1 MKFSKRIIEWQ
12 ALHGRNNLPWQTN
25 DPYKVW
31 VSEIML
37 QQTQVSTVIPFYENF
52 MKSFPDVLTLSKAN
66 LDEVLN
72 NWAGLGFYRRARN
85 LHQTAKII
93 TDKYHQ
99 VFPNN
104 YEDLVALPGIG
115 ESTAGAILAL
125 AFNKKGTIL
134 DGNVKRVVSRYL
146 NVENNPRELKKSI
159 KPFLY
164 QNSPKANYQSFGQG
178 MMDLGSLICVKEKPK
193 CDLCPIQKTCLSF
206 KKQDFI
212 KTKKNI
218 VTKTQESFHW
228 FIYQKNN
235 KVMLCKNPDEGIWP
249 NLWVFPKR
257 ELFQTKQ
264 NINELPSFKHSLSH
278 KDFHISPRIINI
290 PDDMETDDKKTIWI
304 EKNKIAKL
312 GAPKPVLD
320 IVKKILNQN
329 DKGLL

>member
-1 MKFSKRIIEWQ
+1 MNFSKRIIRWQ
-12 ALHGRNNLPWQTN
+12 KLNGRNNLPWQTN

-37 QQTQVSTVIPFYENF
+37 QQTQVSTVIPYYENF
-52 MKSFPDVLTLSKAN
+52 IQSFPDVLTLSKSD

-85 LHQTAKII
+85 LHQTSKII
-93 TDKYHQ
+93 ANKYNQ
-99 VFPNN
+99 VFPDN
-104 YEDLVALPGIG
+104 YDDLVDLPGIG

-125 AFNKKGTIL
+125 AFNKAGTIL

-146 NVENNPRELKKSI
+146 NVENNPSELKKTI

-164 QNSPKANYQSFGQG
+164 ENSPEDNYRRFGQG
-178 MMDLGSLICVKEKPK
+178 MMDLGSLTCIKDKPK
-193 CDLCPIQKTCLSF
+193 CNKCPIQENCLSF
-206 KKQDFI
+206 KKQSFI
-212 KTKKNI
+212 KTKKNAI
-218 VTKTQESFHW
+218 AKTQESFYW

-257 ELFQTKQ
+257 ELFRTRQ
-264 NINELPSFKHSLSH
+264 NVNELPSFKHSLSH

-290 PDDMETDDKKTIWI
+290 PNDMETSEEKTIWI

-320 IVKKILNQN
+320 IVKKF
-329 DKGLL
+329 

>member
-1 MKFSKRIIEWQ
+1 MNFSERIIEWQ
-12 ALHGRNNLPWQTN
+12 NLYGRNNLPWQTN

-52 MKSFPDVLTLSKAN
+52 IKSFPDVLTLSKAN

-72 NWAGLGFYRRARN
+72 HWAGLGFYRRARN
-85 LHQTAKII
+85 LHKTSKII
-93 TDKYHQ
+93 VDKYHQ
-99 VFPNN
+99 VYPNN

-146 NVENNPRELKKSI
+146 NVESNPRELKKNI
-159 KPFLY
+159 KPFLHE
-164 QNSPKANYQSFGQG
+164 NSPKKNYRSFGQG
-178 MMDLGSLICVKEKPK
+178 MMDLGSLVCVKEKPK

-206 KKQDFI
+206 KKQNFI
-212 KTKKNI
+212 KTKKNTI
-218 VTKTQESFHW
+218 AKTQESFHW

-235 KVMLCKNPDEGIWP
+235 KVMLCKNPDKGIWP

-257 ELFQTKQ
+257 ELFQTNQ
-264 NINELPSFKHSLSH
+264 NMNELPSFKHSLSH
-278 KDFHISPRIINI
+278 KDFYISPRIINI
-290 PDDMETDDKKTIWI
+290 HDDMETDDEKTIWI

-312 GAPKPVLD
+312 GTPKPVLD
-320 IVKKILNQN
+320 IIKKILNQN
-329 DKGLL
+329 DKSLL

>member
-1 MKFSKRIIEWQ
+1 MKFSERIIEWQ
-12 ALHGRNNLPWQTN
+12 NLYGRNNLPWQTN

-52 MKSFPDVLTLSKAN
+52 IKSFPDVLTLSKAN

-72 NWAGLGFYRRARN
+72 HWAGLGFYRRARN
-85 LHQTAKII
+85 LHKTSKII
-93 TDKYHQ
+93 VDKYHQ

-104 YEDLVALPGIG
+104 FEDLVALPGIG

-146 NVENNPRELKKSI
+146 NVESNPRELKKNI
-159 KPFLY
+159 KPFLHE
-164 QNSPKANYQSFGQG
+164 NSPKKNYRSFGQG
-178 MMDLGSLICVKEKPK
+178 MMDLGSLVCVKEKPK

-206 KKQDFI
+206 KKQNFI
-212 KTKKNI
+212 KTKKNTI
-218 VTKTQESFHW
+218 AKTQESFHW

-235 KVMLCKNPDEGIWP
+235 KVMLCKNPDKGIWP

-257 ELFQTKQ
+257 EMFQTNQ
-264 NINELPSFKHSLSH
+264 NMNELPSFKHSLSH
-278 KDFHISPRIINI
+278 KDFYISPRIINI
-290 PDDMETDDKKTIWI
+290 HDDMETDDEKTIWI

-312 GAPKPVLD
+312 GTPKPVLD
-320 IVKKILNQN
+320 IIKKILNQN
-329 DKGLL
+329 DKSLL

>member
-1 MKFSKRIIEWQ
+1 MNFSKRIIRWQ
-12 ALHGRNNLPWQTN
+12 KLNGRNNLPWQTN

-37 QQTQVSTVIPFYENF
+37 QQTQVSTVIPYYENF
-52 MKSFPDVLTLSKAN
+52 IQSFPDVLTLSKSD

-85 LHQTAKII
+85 LHQTSKII
-93 TDKYHQ
+93 ANKYNQ
-99 VFPNN
+99 VFPDN
-104 YEDLVALPGIG
+104 YDDLVDLPGIG

-125 AFNKKGTIL
+125 AFNKAGTIL

-146 NVENNPRELKKSI
+146 NVENNPSELKKTI

-164 QNSPKANYQSFGQG
+164 ENSPEDNYRRFGQG
-178 MMDLGSLICVKEKPK
+178 MMDLGSLTCIKDKPK
-193 CDLCPIQKTCLSF
+193 CNKCPIQKNCLSF
-206 KKQDFI
+206 KKQSFI
-212 KTKKNI
+212 KTKKNAI
-218 VTKTQESFHW
+218 AKTQESFSW

-257 ELFQTKQ
+257 ELFRTGQ
-264 NINELPSFKHSLSH
+264 NVNELPSFKHSLSH

-290 PDDMETDDKKTIWI
+290 PNNMEASDEKTIWI

-320 IVKKILNQN
+320 IVKKF
-329 DKGLL
+329 

>member
-72 NWAGLGFYRRARN
+72 NWAGLGFYRRAKN

-146 NVENNPRELKKSI
+146 NVESNPHELKKNI
-159 KPFLY
+159 KPFLHE
-164 QNSPKANYQSFGQG
+164 NSPKKNYRSFGQG
-178 MMDLGSLICVKEKPK
+178 MMDLGSLVCVKEKPK

-206 KKQDFI
+206 KKQNFI

-218 VTKTQESFHW
+218 IAKTQESFNW
-228 FIYQKNN
+228 FIYQKDN
-235 KVMLCKNPDEGIWP
+235 KVMLCKNPDKGIWP

-257 ELFQTKQ
+257 EMFQTNQ
-264 NINELPSFKHSLSH
+264 NMNELPSFKHSLSH

-290 PDDMETDDKKTIWI
+290 PDDIETDDEKTIWI

-312 GAPKPVLD
+312 GAPKPVLN
-320 IVKKILNQN
+320 IVKKILNQD
-329 DKGLL
+329 DKSLL

>member
-1 MKFSKRIIEWQ
+1 MNFSKRIIRWQ
-12 ALHGRNNLPWQTN
+12 KLNGRNNLPWQTN

-37 QQTQVSTVIPFYENF
+37 QQTQVSTVIPYYENF
-52 MKSFPDVLTLSKAN
+52 IQSFPDVLTLSKSD

-85 LHQTAKII
+85 LHQTSKII
-93 TDKYHQ
+93 ANKYNQ
-99 VFPNN
+99 VFPDN
-104 YEDLVALPGIG
+104 YDDLVDLPGIG

-125 AFNKKGTIL
+125 AFNKAGTIL

-146 NVENNPRELKKSI
+146 NVENNSSELKKTI

-164 QNSPKANYQSFGQG
+164 ENSPEDNYRRFGQG
-178 MMDLGSLICVKEKPK
+178 MMDLGSLTCIKDKPK
-193 CDLCPIQKTCLSF
+193 CNKCPIQKNCLSF
-206 KKQDFI
+206 KKQSFI
-212 KTKKNI
+212 KTKKNAI
-218 VTKTQESFHW
+218 GKTQESFSW

-257 ELFQTKQ
+257 ELFQTGQ
-264 NINELPSFKHSLSH
+264 NVNELPSFKHSLSH

-290 PDDMETDDKKTIWI
+290 PNNMEASDEKTIWI

-320 IVKKILNQN
+320 IVKKF
-329 DKGLL
+329 

>member
-1 MKFSKRIIEWQ
+1 MNFSKRIIRWQ
-12 ALHGRNNLPWQTN
+12 KLNGRNNLPWQTN

-31 VSEIML
+31 ISEIML
-37 QQTQVSTVIPFYENF
+37 QQTQVSTVIPYYENF
-52 MKSFPDVLTLSKAN
+52 IQSFPDILTLSKSD

-85 LHQTAKII
+85 LHQTSKII
-93 TDKYHQ
+93 ANKYNQ
-99 VFPNN
+99 VFPDN
-104 YEDLVALPGIG
+104 YDDLVDLPGIG

-125 AFNKKGTIL
+125 AFNKAGTIL

-146 NVENNPRELKKSI
+146 NVENNPSELKKTI

-164 QNSPKANYQSFGQG
+164 ENSPEDNYRRFGQG
-178 MMDLGSLICVKEKPK
+178 MMDLGSLTCIKDKPK
-193 CDLCPIQKTCLSF
+193 CNKCPIQKKCLSF
-206 KKQDFI
+206 KKQSFI
-212 KTKKNI
+212 KTKKNAI
-218 VTKTQESFHW
+218 AKTQESFSW

-257 ELFQTKQ
+257 ELFRTRQ
-264 NINELPSFKHSLSH
+264 NVNELPSFKHSLSH

-290 PDDMETDDKKTIWI
+290 PNDMETSDEKTIWI

-320 IVKKILNQN
+320 IVKKF
-329 DKGLL
+329 

>member
-1 MKFSKRIIEWQ
+1 MNFSERIIEWQ
-12 ALHGRNNLPWQTN
+12 NLYGRNNLPWQTN

-52 MKSFPDVLTLSKAN
+52 IKSFPDVLTLSKAN

-72 NWAGLGFYRRARN
+72 HWAGLGFYRRARN
-85 LHQTAKII
+85 LHKTSKII
-93 TDKYHQ
+93 VDKYHQ
-99 VFPNN
+99 VYPNN

-146 NVENNPRELKKSI
+146 NVESNPRELKKNI
-159 KPFLY
+159 KPFLHE
-164 QNSPKANYQSFGQG
+164 NSPKKNYRSFGQG
-178 MMDLGSLICVKEKPK
+178 MMDLGSLVCVKEKPK

-206 KKQDFI
+206 KKQNFI
-212 KTKKNI
+212 KTKKNTI
-218 VTKTQESFHW
+218 AKTQESFHW

-235 KVMLCKNPDEGIWP
+235 KVMLCKNPDKGIWP

-257 ELFQTKQ
+257 ELFQTNQ
-264 NINELPSFKHSLSH
+264 NMNELPSFKHSLSH
-278 KDFHISPRIINI
+278 KDFYISPRIINI
-290 PDDMETDDKKTIWI
+290 HDDMETDDEKTIWI

-312 GAPKPVLD
+312 GTPKPVLD

-329 DKGLL
+329 DKSLL

>member
-1 MKFSKRIIEWQ
+1 MNFSKRIIRWQ
-12 ALHGRNNLPWQTN
+12 KLNGRNNLPWQTN

-37 QQTQVSTVIPFYENF
+37 QQTQVSTVIPYYENF
-52 MKSFPDVLTLSKAN
+52 IQSFPDVLTLSKSD

-85 LHQTAKII
+85 LHQTSKII
-93 TDKYHQ
+93 ANKYNQ
-99 VFPNN
+99 VFPDN
-104 YEDLVALPGIG
+104 YDDLVDLPGIG

-125 AFNKKGTIL
+125 AFNKAGTIL

-146 NVENNPRELKKSI
+146 NVENNPSELKKTI

-164 QNSPKANYQSFGQG
+164 ENSPEDNYRRFGQG
-178 MMDLGSLICVKEKPK
+178 MMDLGSLTCIKDKPK
-193 CDLCPIQKTCLSF
+193 CNKCPIQKNCLSF
-206 KKQDFI
+206 KKQSFI
-212 KTKKNI
+212 KTKKNAI
-218 VTKTQESFHW
+218 AKTQESFSW

-257 ELFQTKQ
+257 ELFQTGQ
-264 NINELPSFKHSLSH
+264 NVNELPSFKHSLSH

-290 PDDMETDDKKTIWI
+290 PNNMEASDEKTIWI

-312 GAPKPVLD
+312 GAPKQVLD
-320 IVKKILNQN
+320 IVKKF
-329 DKGLL
+329 